1 MSFPITRFSLF
12 PSYQLSSFP
21 IYSFA
26 PRHPARFLFYI
37 TDFFS
42 PALPLRILFCK
53 GNAGDCSNTKS
64 SIAFDRK
71 IFLCVRA
78 YFSLPI
84 WLFDRHHS
92 WKAKNI
98 PWAGRKSLRNKGRKN
113 IRAMAHKNDYQIQKQ
128 LDKPQTWFCK
138 YYPARIRN
146 VGEKEIA
153 DRQLVFDSRT
163 EEPTRKW
170 RSAPQ
175 RIC

>member
-26 PRHPARFLFYI
+26 PRHPARFLFYL

-64 SIAFDRK
+64 SIALTEKSSSASR
-71 IFLCVRA
+71 V
-78 YFSLPI
+78 YFPLPI
-84 WLFDRHHS
+84 WLIDRHHS

-98 PWAGRKSLRNKGRKN
+98 PWAGRKSLRKKGRKKHQSN
-113 IRAMAHKNDYQIQKQ
+113 GTQEWLSNPKAVRQASDLVLQILSNSFLGQ
-128 LDKPQTWFCK
+128 
-138 YYPARIRN
+138 
-146 VGEKEIA
+146 
-153 DRQLVFDSRT
+153 
-163 EEPTRKW
+163 
-170 RSAPQ
+170 
-175 RIC
+175 

>member
-1 MSFPITRFSLF
+1 MLIKGNVVPYYKIFSF

-71 IFLCVRA
+71 IFLCVQSV
-78 YFSLPI
+78 FSLPI
-84 WLFDRHHS
+84 WLLIAITLG
-92 WKAKNI
+92 KQKY
-98 PWAGRKSLRNKGRKN
+98 PLGR
-113 IRAMAHKNDYQIQKQ
+113 QE
-128 LDKPQTWFCK
+128 KPPK
-138 YYPARIRN
+138 
-146 VGEKEIA
+146 
-153 DRQLVFDSRT
+153 
-163 EEPTRKW
+163 
-170 RSAPQ
+170 
-175 RIC
+175 